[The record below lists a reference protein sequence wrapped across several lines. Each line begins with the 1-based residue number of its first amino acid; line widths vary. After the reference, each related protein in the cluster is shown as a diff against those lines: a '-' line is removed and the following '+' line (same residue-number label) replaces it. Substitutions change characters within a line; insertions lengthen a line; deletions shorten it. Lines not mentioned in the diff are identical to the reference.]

1 MQGRKPK
8 PTNLKFL
15 QGNAGHRKI
24 KKNEPKPSEV
34 MPECPP
40 FLDNIGKKEWNRF
53 SKVLNG
59 LGLLTEIDGTAFAS
73 YCQLY
78 STLVRIQRDMKA
90 QEKELK
96 KARAE
101 LKRRGD
107 EKSLDRLS
115 RLPVSALTVYD
126 YTIDPQGNE
135 HLKQSQ
141 NQLIIMARQT
151 FQLIRSFCT
160 EFGMTPSSRGRIQ
173 IPEKKAKDEAE
184 DFLKEGNIGSR
195 GKS

>member
-1 MQGRKPK
+1 MVGRKPK
-8 PTNLKFL
+8 PTKLKLL

-24 KKNEPKPSEV
+24 KKNEPKPDNV
-34 MPECPP
+34 LPECPP
-40 FLDNIGKKEWNRF
+40 FLDVIAKREWKRF
-53 SKVLNG
+53 SKVLND
-59 LGLLTEIDGTAFAS
+59 LGLLTEVDGTAFAS

-78 STLVRIQRDMKA
+78 STLVQIQRDMKI
-90 QEKELK
+90 QKKEL
-96 KARAE
+96 AMVRAE
-101 LKRRGD
+101 LKKRGD
-107 EKSLDRLS
+107 EKSLERLS

-173 IPEKKAKDEAE
+173 IPEKPKKDEAE
-184 DFLKEGNIGSR
+184 DFLKEGTGGHKRN
-195 GKS
+195 

>member
-1 MQGRKPK
+1 M
-8 PTNLKFL
+8 
-15 QGNAGHRKI
+15 
-24 KKNEPKPSEV
+24 
-34 MPECPP
+34 
-40 FLDNIGKKEWNRF
+40 
-53 SKVLNG
+53 KVH
-59 LGLLTEIDGTAFAS
+59 
-73 YCQLY
+73 
-78 STLVRIQRDMKA
+78 
-90 QEKELK
+90 EKELK

-107 EKSLDRLS
+107 ADSLERLS

-151 FQLIRSFCT
+151 FQLIRAFCT

-173 IPEKKAKDEAE
+173 VPEQSKKDEAE
-184 DFLKEGNIGSR
+184 DFLKEGSIGR
-195 GKS
+195 ERN